1 VKDTDKCVV
10 GLFLG
15 KNEILL
21 AGDNSW
27 IFLFKNIF
35 FNINTLKKFNI
46 FFLKSTYFYNTSISK
61 SNAPLVICTVFV
73 CI

>member
-27 IFLFKNIF
+27 IFLI
-35 FNINTLKKFNI
+35 
-46 FFLKSTYFYNTSISK
+46 
-61 SNAPLVICTVFV
+61 
-73 CI
+73 